1 MSTSL
6 YIVATPIGNLGDMSP
21 RAVEILQSVDV
32 VLAEDT
38 RVSAKLLNHFDIH
51 TKLER
56 CDDNVIVSKIP
67 SLIER
72 MQSGEVFAF
81 VSDAGTP
88 GISDP
93 GTALVDA
100 ARNQNIDIEAM
111 PGPSALIQA
120 LVLSGLGI
128 DNFYFAGFA
137 PRKKQAQIEY
147 FEALR
152 YYAGAL
158 VMYESPYRVSDTLAN
173 LAQVFPDRIGVFARE
188 LTKLHEEVIR
198 DTLPQLALTISERT
212 QIKGEIVLV
221 IDAPR
226 REDNSLKSVQECYSD
241 IKQAAGINALTKEEL
256 VTLKLKE
263 GIKKS
268 EIAKELVRNFHVSR
282 DEAYNLILIISHDLL

>member
-1 MSTSL
+1 MDTSL

-21 RAVEILQSVDV
+21 RAVEILRSVDV

-56 CDDNVIVSKIP
+56 CDENVIVSKTP

-93 GTALVDA
+93 GTTLVDA
-100 ARNQNIDIEAM
+100 ARNQNIDIEAI

-137 PRKKQAQIEY
+137 PRKKQAQIDY

-158 VMYESPYRVSDTLAN
+158 VMYESPYRVSETLAN

-188 LTKLHEEVIR
+188 FTKLHEEVIR
-198 DTLPQLALTISERT
+198 DTLPQLALTVSERA

-226 REDNSLKSVQECYSD
+226 REDNSLKSVQECYND
-241 IKQAAGINALTKEEL
+241 VKQTLGVNTITKEEL
-256 VTLKLKE
+256 VILKLKE
-263 GIKKS
+263 GVKKS
-268 EIAKELVRNFHVSR
+268 DIAKELVRNFDVNR
-282 DEAYNLILIISHDLL
+282 DEAYNLILTISHDLL